1 MSLDQN
7 IAWENV
13 KKVRNDFIKSYNE
26 SSSCKY
32 LLSFKDI
39 KHNTQLFMN
48 LLNATNLQKNLTK
61 EAINRGAKIFLYLNS
76 CPKTKTKDNILDIFK
91 QILKKFKFEPTNSGI
106 ILYTLSLIER
116 Q

>member
-32 LLSFKDI
+32 LLPFKDI

-48 LLNATNLQKNLTK
+48 LLNVTSSNLQNNLTK
-61 EAINRGAKIFLYLNS
+61 EVINCGAKMFLYLNS
-76 CPKTKTKDNILDIFK
+76 CPETKTKDIILEMFKRIFK
-91 QILKKFKFEPTNSGI
+91 TYKV
-106 ILYTLSLIER
+106 
-116 Q
+116 